1 MKDKTEEELRMEA
14 AQAEIDEMAKA
25 FEEETGE
32 PVKAIPFNTMIMS
45 HLTHSITL
53 LHNLVMDVT
62 QRSDLMAQVVNKQQ
76 DRIAKLEEA
85 LSEKDNSC

>member
-32 PVKAIPFNTMIMS
+32 PAKAVPFNTMIMS
-45 HLTHSITL
+45 HFTQSITL
-53 LHNLVMDVT
+53 LHDLVMDVT
-62 QRSDLMAQVVNKQQ
+62 QRSDLMAKVVNQQ
-76 DRIAKLEEA
+76 HDRIAKLEEA
-85 LSEKDNSC
+85 LNEKNNSC